1 MKIIGAIIGIG
12 LTAMFL
18 FMIWRLIGTYLPP
31 KKRDPKDHREDQ
43 AS

>member
-1 MKIIGAIIGIG
+1 MKIIGAIIGIS

-31 KKRDPKDHREDQ
+31 RKDKDRDKNERN
-43 AS
+43 

>member
-31 KKRDPKDHREDQ
+31 RRTKDHEDEKK
-43 AS
+43 ADR